1 MTTLKPCTKCGVFHT
16 RDVACFVV
24 DQTARA
30 TWQAE
35 AQSTRAVTAVSLL
48 AKPLRREVMVCGD
61 AWLWHVT
68 ARESVS
74 GALVDV
80 GHVAGRAADV
90 PRLSKELASATPHR
104 YHVFAVIVE
113 PTPTI

>member
-1 MTTLKPCTKCGVFHT
+1 MNLKPCVKCGVFHT

-24 DQTARA
+24 SQTARA
-30 TWQAE
+30 TWALAE
-35 AQSTRAVTAVSLL
+35 TQTTPTVTAVSLL
-48 AKPLRREVMVCGD
+48 AKPLRREVMACGD

-74 GALVDV
+74 GALVEV
-80 GHVAGRAADV
+80 GHVAGRAAEV
-90 PRLSKELASATPHR
+90 PHLAKELASAAPHG

-113 PTPTI
+113 PTPS

>member
-1 MTTLKPCTKCGVFHT
+1 MTALKPCVKCGVFHT
-16 RDVACFVV
+16 RNVACFVV

-30 TWQAE
+30 TRQAE
-35 AQSTRAVTAVSLL
+35 VQAAHAVTAVSLL
-48 AKPLRREVMVCGD
+48 AKPLRREVMACGD

-74 GALVDV
+74 GALVEV
-80 GHVAGRAADV
+80 GHVAGQAADV
-90 PRLSKELASATPHR
+90 PRLSKELASAAPHG

-113 PTPTI
+113 PTPP